1 LKAASFSQATAEK
14 IGSVYIGKVK
24 NISENIN
31 ACFVEIADKE
41 ICFLSLLDA
50 VNPLVLNRKYDG
62 RILCGDELLVQ
73 VVREAQKTKPATV
86 TSRIVFSNDYFV
98 FELGAEKVNFSNK
111 LEKSEKKH
119 LISMMKELHIMD
131 DKGFDQERLAQLKLV
146 HGEQHPFTE
155 ALTAGVIARTKA
167 KECKTAEEVSACF
180 ETLYTRM
187 KQLLESAL
195 YRNCFTCMSSGPKYF
210 EKALSE
216 LVQADEFDEIVTDDA
231 ALYEDLLEYVKL
243 SNIEKPIRLYQDP
256 VMSLS
261 KLYSLTTKLE
271 AALNERVW
279 LKSGAYLLIQ
289 HTEAL
294 TVIDVNSGKYAK
306 GRSEEE
312 SALAINIEAAREI
325 AWQLRLRNLSGI
337 IIVDFINMEEG
348 ISDKQLLQTL
358 KEAVKEDKVQT
369 VVVDMTALGL
379 VEMTRKK
386 ANKPLHEQISYREVK
401 N

>member
-1 LKAASFSQATAEK
+1 
-14 IGSVYIGKVK
+14 
-24 NISENIN
+24 
-31 ACFVEIADKE
+31 
-41 ICFLSLLDA
+41 
-50 VNPLVLNRKYDG
+50 
-62 RILCGDELLVQ
+62 
-73 VVREAQKTKPATV
+73 
-86 TSRIVFSNDYFV
+86 
-98 FELGAEKVNFSNK
+98 
-111 LEKSEKKH
+111 
-119 LISMMKELHIMD
+119 
-131 DKGFDQERLAQLKLV
+131 
-146 HGEQHPFTE
+146 
-155 ALTAGVIARTKA
+155 
-167 KECKTAEEVSACF
+167 
-180 ETLYTRM
+180 
-187 KQLLESAL
+187 
-195 YRNCFTCMSSGPKYF
+195 
-210 EKALSE
+210 
-216 LVQADEFDEIVTDDA
+216 
-231 ALYEDLLEYVKL
+231 VKL